1 MDKEAKDTNEPIK
14 VETHVIDQQS
24 HVNRTKV
31 KILKI
36 STLVNLALLGL
47 LALLLVPAVWVR
59 MNNPQSTEKKP
70 TTIQQSAVDKN
81 NQNFNENSI
90 SSVVEKVAP
99 SVVSIV
105 TASVNRYTMDTEQ
118 SGAGTGVILSDTG
131 YILTNK
137 HVVKNST
144 QLRVV
149 TSDGETYDDVK
160 VVFQDPFNDLAFLK
174 VANPKNFKAIE
185 IGDSKTVKVG
195 QSVIAIGNSL
205 GQYQNTVTRGIIS
218 GTNRSITAQ
227 GSDRSVENLTDMLQ
241 TDAAINPGNSGGP
254 LVNAGGQLI
263 GINTAVTQGA
273 NGLGFA
279 IPISAAKGVIK
290 QLGRNDDQIQRA
302 MLGVRYIAV
311 NPAIAKDKNL
321 TEKQGALVTGSVI
334 QGSSAEKAGLKEG
347 DIIMKVNGLEVGKTS
362 GLSTLLSEY
371 AVGDE
376 VELVIKRGN
385 ETITSKVKLQAA
397 QN

>member
-1 MDKEAKDTNEPIK
+1 MQQDPIK
-14 VETHVIDQQS
+14 LETKVIDDTS
-24 HVNRTKV
+24 PSSSPRKS
-31 KILKI
+31 LKRPKA
-36 STLVNLALLGL
+36 LNLALLGL
-47 LALLLVPAVWVR
+47 LVLLLVPAILTRTNKTEKTSQTTPVV
-59 MNNPQSTEKKP
+59 NQST
-70 TTIQQSAVDKN
+70 VDKN
-81 NQNFNENSI
+81 TQNFAESSI
-90 SSVVEKVAP
+90 SSVAEKVAP

-105 TASVNRYTMDTEQ
+105 TSSVNRYTLDTEQ
-118 SGAGTGVILSDTG
+118 SGAGTGVILSSNG

-137 HVVKNST
+137 HVVKDST
-144 QLRVV
+144 QLTVI
-149 TSDGETYDDVK
+149 TSDGEMYDNVK
-160 VVFQDPFNDLAFLK
+160 VIFQDPFNDLAFLK
-174 VANPKNFKAIE
+174 VSNPKNFKPSE

-227 GSDRSVENLTDMLQ
+227 GSDQSVENLTDMLQ

-263 GINTAVTQGA
+263 GINTAVTRGA

-311 NPAIAKDKNL
+311 NPAIAKDKKL
-321 TEKQGALVTGSVI
+321 SEKQGALITGGI
-334 QGSSAEKAGLKEG
+334 IPGSSADKAGLKEG
-347 DIIMKVNGLEVGKTS
+347 DIIMKVNGLEVGKAGS
-362 GLSTLLSEY
+362 LSTLLSEY
-371 AVGDE
+371 TVGDE
-376 VELVIKRGN
+376 VELVVKRGN
-385 ETITSKVKLQAA
+385 ETITAKAKLQSA

>member
-1 MDKEAKDTNEPIK
+1 MQQDPIK
-14 VETHVIDQQS
+14 LETKVIDDAS
-24 HVNRTKV
+24 PSSRPRTKS
-31 KILKI
+31 LKRPKA
-36 STLVNLALLGL
+36 LNLALLGL
-47 LALLLVPAVWVR
+47 LVLLLVPAILTRTNKTEKTSQTTPVV
-59 MNNPQSTEKKP
+59 NQST
-70 TTIQQSAVDKN
+70 VDKN
-81 NQNFNENSI
+81 TQNFAESSI
-90 SSVVEKVAP
+90 SSVAEKVAP

-105 TASVNRYTMDTEQ
+105 TSSVNRYTLDTEQ
-118 SGAGTGVILSDTG
+118 SGAGTGVILSSNG

-137 HVVKNST
+137 HVVKDST
-144 QLRVV
+144 QLTVI
-149 TSDGETYDDVK
+149 TSDGEMYDNVK
-160 VVFQDPFNDLAFLK
+160 VIFQDPFNDLAFLK
-174 VANPKNFKAIE
+174 VSNPKNFKPIE

-227 GSDRSVENLTDMLQ
+227 GSDQSVENLTDMLQ

-263 GINTAVTQGA
+263 GINTAVTRGA

-302 MLGVRYIAV
+302 MLGVRYVAV
-311 NPAIAKDKNL
+311 NPAIAKDKKL
-321 TEKQGALVTGSVI
+321 SEKQGALITGSVI
-334 QGSSAEKAGLKEG
+334 PGSSADKAGLKEG
-347 DIIMKVNGLEVGKTS
+347 DIIMKVNGLEVGKAGS
-362 GLSTLLSEY
+362 LSTLLSEY
-371 AVGDE
+371 TVGDE
-376 VELVIKRGN
+376 VQLVVKRGN
-385 ETITSKVKLQAA
+385 ETITVKAKLQSA

>member
-1 MDKEAKDTNEPIK
+1 MEKEAKDTNEPIK
-14 VETHVIDQQS
+14 VETHVIDQQA
-24 HVNRTKV
+24 HVNPTKV

-36 STLVNLALLGL
+36 STVVNLALLGL

-81 NQNFNENSI
+81 NQNFSENSI

-376 VELVIKRGN
+376 VELVIKRGT

>member
-1 MDKEAKDTNEPIK
+1 MQQDPIK
-14 VETHVIDQQS
+14 LETKVIDDAS
-24 HVNRTKV
+24 PSSRPRTKS
-31 KILKI
+31 LKRPKA
-36 STLVNLALLGL
+36 LNLALLGL
-47 LALLLVPAVWVR
+47 LVLLLVPAILTRTNKTEKTSQTTPVV
-59 MNNPQSTEKKP
+59 NQST
-70 TTIQQSAVDKN
+70 VDKN
-81 NQNFNENSI
+81 TQNFAESSI
-90 SSVVEKVAP
+90 SSVAEKVAP

-105 TASVNRYTMDTEQ
+105 TSSVNRYTLDTEQ
-118 SGAGTGVILSDTG
+118 SGAGTGVILSSNG

-137 HVVKNST
+137 HVVKDST
-144 QLRVV
+144 QLTVI
-149 TSDGETYDDVK
+149 TSDGEMYDNVK
-160 VVFQDPFNDLAFLK
+160 VIFQDPFNDLAFLK
-174 VANPKNFKAIE
+174 VSNPKNFKPIE

-227 GSDRSVENLTDMLQ
+227 GSDQSVENLTDMLQ

-263 GINTAVTQGA
+263 GINTAVTRGA

-311 NPAIAKDKNL
+311 NPAIAKDKKL
-321 TEKQGALVTGSVI
+321 SEKQGALITGSVI
-334 QGSSAEKAGLKEG
+334 PGSSADKAGLKEG
-347 DIIMKVNGLEVGKTS
+347 DIIMKVNGLEVGKAGS
-362 GLSTLLSEY
+362 LSTLLSEY
-371 AVGDE
+371 TVGDE
-376 VELVIKRGN
+376 VQLVVKRGN
-385 ETITSKVKLQAA
+385 ETIAVKAKLQSA